1 MLLQEK
7 NLILGIVVAAVVL
20 VLDQLTKLWIMN
32 DVLSEQ
38 PGMELTS
45 FFNLVYAW
53 NTGVSFSM
61 FDNPGA
67 AGTIVLC
74 LVAAVIVA
82 ALLWWLHKEKIR
94 ALQIGLGMIIGGA
107 LGNLIDRVR
116 LGAVFDFLDFH
127 IGPHHWPA
135 FNVADSFICI
145 GAAVIILH
153 SILYP
158 EKKENKEQK

>member
-7 NLILGIVVAAVVL
+7 NLILGIVVAALVL
-20 VLDQLTKLWIMN
+20 ALDQLTKLWIMN
-32 DVLSEQ
+32 DVLSGV
-38 PGMELTS
+38 PSIELTP

-61 FDNPGA
+61 FDNPGT
-67 AGTIVLC
+67 AGTIALC

-82 ALLWWLHKEKIR
+82 ALLWWLHREKTR
-94 ALQIGLGMIIGGA
+94 TLQIGLGMIIGGA

-127 IGPHHWPA
+127 IGAHHWPA

-145 GAAVIILH
+145 GAAVLILH
-153 SILYP
+153 SLLYP
-158 EKKENKEQK
+158 EKKEKKE